1 MGPDG
6 YNSRCDV
13 WSMGITCIEMAEM
26 QPPMFE
32 LHPMRALYLI
42 PKNPPPK
49 LNDKVCVVLLL
60 WCFGE
65 SWGDFFFF
73 LNSVRR
79 RYKHSRLVDL
89 ATFILFIL
97 LTEQMEQGFSRNA
110 QAGADQKPVQ
120 AAGRRAAG
128 QGESRCDGR

>member
-26 QPPMFE
+26 QPPMFD

-49 LNDKVCVVLLL
+49 LTDKVRLGAAAAQE
-60 WCFGE
+60 GE
-65 SWGDFFFF
+65 W
-73 LNSVRR
+73 R
-79 RYKHSRLVDL
+79 
-89 ATFILFIL
+89 
-97 LTEQMEQGFSRNA
+97 Q
-110 QAGADQKPVQ
+110 
-120 AAGRRAAG
+120 RRAVPCG
-128 QGESRCDGR
+128 QA